1 MFENTSSVSIEAIN
15 FLTTA
20 FQFNISHS
28 QTRIDDML
36 ALIYSSDVNIKQAMM
51 NSYKTI
57 YLSVNESID
66 VNKRVITV
74 MKNIFYNIK
83 II

>member
-1 MFENTSSVSIEAIN
+1 MFENTSSVSLEAID

-28 QTRIDDML
+28 QTGIDNML
-36 ALIYSSDVNIKQAMM
+36 SLIYSSDVNIKQAMM

-66 VNKRVITV
+66 VNKRAITV
-74 MKNIFYNIK
+74 MKNMF
-83 II
+83 